1 LASGAAIL
9 HRLGVES
16 DRLISLV
23 REGDSNALEVI
34 REAGYF
40 LGLGIATVI
49 NIFNPSLIVLAGGT
63 LKWSGY
69 FEAVIKSAAMSSLP
83 ELWSACQVR
92 QNNQGGDLVALGAIR
107 SAEHFR
113 YILMQK

>member
-9 HRLGVES
+9 QKLGIDVGRLNQLVQQS
-16 DRLISLV
+16 DRH
-23 REGDSNALEVI
+23 ALEAI

-69 FEAVIKSAAMSSLP
+69 FEAAIKSAAMSSLP

-107 SAEHFR
+107 AAEDLGI
-113 YILMQK
+113 Y